1 MRQRI
6 PPRSF
11 DFVSTPLFPEPSKAP
26 GASKETAIGITDL
39 NNSTK
44 VVVEEAFGRFWV
56 RGEVGDFKRYRSG
69 HWYFT
74 LRDSA
79 SQIQCVVWA
88 SDQRGIPA
96 SPDDGMKVVA
106 LAQMTM
112 YPARGNLQL
121 RITRIEAEGDG
132 LFRKAME
139 ETLARLRAEGLLAA
153 DRKRPIPLFP
163 RALGVV
169 TSPSGAA
176 LHDIVSVAKRRRP
189 GIEIIVACSSVQG
202 DTAPRELCDAL
213 SRISRWKKID
223 VIIIGRGGGA
233 RDDLR
238 AFNHEAVARAIAA
251 CNVPVISAIGHEVDT
266 TVCDLVADFRAA
278 TPSAAAE
285 RAVPAIE
292 DLLATLSSR
301 RSALIS
307 AVSHR
312 AASAQAD
319 VKTTARD
326 LKTAA
331 VRLVQARR
339 NGMASVAGRLNA
351 LSPLATL
358 SRGYAVAR
366 DADGHALTSATDFV
380 KDERFDLLLRDGV
393 VGARTETIEGYAD
406 PGLTAIDDRRLTEN
420 PDT

>member
-1 MRQRI
+1 M
-6 PPRSF
+6 P
-11 DFVSTPLFPEPSKAP
+11 T
-26 GASKETAIGITDL
+26 
-39 NNSTK
+39 
-44 VVVEEAFGRFWV
+44 
-56 RGEVGDFKRYRSG
+56 
-69 HWYFT
+69 
-74 LRDSA
+74 
-79 SQIQCVVWA
+79 
-88 SDQRGIPA
+88 

-139 ETLARLRAEGLLAA
+139 ETLERLRAEGLLAA

-163 RALGVV
+163 RSLGIV

-213 SRISRWKKID
+213 SRIRRWKNID

-251 CNVPVISAIGHEVDT
+251 CEVPVISAIGHEVDT
-266 TVCDLVADFRAA
+266 TVSDLVADFRAA

-301 RSALIS
+301 RSSLIS

-339 NGMASVAGRLNA
+339 GGMASVAGRLNA

-358 SRGYAVAR
+358 ARGYAVAR
-366 DADGHALTSATDFV
+366 DPKGEALTSAKQFV
-380 KDERFDLLLRDGV
+380 KDERFDLLLHDGV
-393 VGARTETIEGYAD
+393 VEARTQEIKLEK
-406 PGLTAIDDRRLTEN
+406 P
-420 PDT
+420 

>member
-11 DFVSTPLFPEPSKAP
+11 DYVSTPLFPEPRRAP
-26 GASKETAIGITDL
+26 GASRETAISITDL

-56 RGEVGDFKRYRSG
+56 KGEVGDFKRYRSG

-74 LRDSA
+74 LRDSM
-79 SQIQCVVWA
+79 SQIQCVIWS
-88 SDQRGIPA
+88 SDQRGMPT
-96 SPDDGMKVVA
+96 SPDDGMKVIA

-139 ETLARLRAEGLLAA
+139 ETLERLRAEGLLAA

-163 RALGVV
+163 RTLGVV

-189 GIEIIVACSSVQG
+189 GIEIIVACSAVQG

-213 SRISRWKKID
+213 SRIRRWENID

-251 CNVPVISAIGHEVDT
+251 CEVPVISAIGHEVDT

-292 DLLATLSSR
+292 DLRAALSSR
-301 RSALIS
+301 RGRL
-307 AVSHR
+307 VSTITHR
-312 AASAQAD
+312 VTAAESD

-331 VRLVQARR
+331 IRVVKASR
-339 NGMASVAGRLNA
+339 NEMTSIAGRLNV

-366 DADGHALTSATDFV
+366 SESGEALTSASDFV
-380 KDERFDLLLRDGV
+380 RNEKFDLLLHDGV
-393 VGARTETIEGYAD
+393 VEARTEEI
-406 PGLTAIDDRRLTEN
+406 RTEK
-420 PDT
+420 P